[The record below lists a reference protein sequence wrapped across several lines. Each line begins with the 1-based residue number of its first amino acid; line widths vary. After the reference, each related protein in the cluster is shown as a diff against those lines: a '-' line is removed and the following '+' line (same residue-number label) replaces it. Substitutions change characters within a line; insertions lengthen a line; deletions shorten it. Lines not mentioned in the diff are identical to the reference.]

1 MTIKKS
7 NVATTYLLD
16 VDVDV
21 RIKYELLGF
30 VWIEMSGKMVLFLEV
45 FVNGT
50 LLGTRPTML

>member
-30 VWIEMSGKMVLFLEV
+30 V
-45 FVNGT
+45 
-50 LLGTRPTML
+50 